1 MFNPKSCED
10 ILDEV
15 PAKFREENQKKNG
28 LSKSVYMESN
38 RERLFPDSIK
48 EKSVNASLAIEPNKH
63 TIRVNKNNNLRQK
76 NHHKVPDTPATRD
89 NLKEIF
95 NSKVYANAK
104 EPKITPKIN
113 YDDFSTF
120 SSSAKKVTQER
131 YKYM

>member
-15 PAKFREENQKKNG
+15 PAKFKAENQNKNS
-28 LSKSVYMESN
+28 LSKSVYMGAN
-38 RERLFPDSIK
+38 RARLFPDSIIK
-48 EKSVNASLAIEPNKH
+48 EKSANVS
-63 TIRVNKNNNLRQK
+63 IRVNRKT

-95 NSKVYANAK
+95 NSKIYANAK
-104 EPKITPKIN
+104 EQKITPKIN
-113 YDDFSTF
+113 YDNFETF

>member
-10 ILDEV
+10 LLDEV

-38 RERLFPDSIK
+38 RARLFPDSIIK
-48 EKSVNASLAIEPNKH
+48 DKSVTIEPNRH
-63 TIRVNKNNNLRQK
+63 TIRVKRNNNFGKQYHY
-76 NHHKVPDTPATRD
+76 NVPDIPATRD

-95 NSKVYANAK
+95 NSKIYANAK

-113 YDDFSTF
+113 YNDFSTF

>member
-10 ILDEV
+10 ILDEI
-15 PAKFREENQKKNG
+15 PAKFRAENQKKNS
-28 LSKSVYMESN
+28 LSKSVYMEAN
-38 RERLFPDSIK
+38 RARLFPDSIIK
-48 EKSVNASLAIEPNKH
+48 EKSANASLTIEPNRH
-63 TIRVNKNNNLRQK
+63 TIRVNRNTK

-95 NSKVYANAK
+95 NSKIYANAK
-104 EPKITPKIN
+104 EQKITPKIN
-113 YDDFSTF
+113 YDNFSTF